1 MFGDLLGNLQQQQQV
16 MQEKL
21 AALFVDA
28 ESGDGAV
35 RVQASGDMQVHNIK
49 LDASKLDFS
58 DLEQLEDLVLV
69 AVNRALEAARVAA
82 AAETNQLL
90 QGMMPGGL
98 DQFLKP

>member
-1 MFGDLLGNLQQQQQV
+1 
-16 MQEKL
+16 
-21 AALFVDA
+21 
-28 ESGDGAV
+28 
-35 RVQASGDMQVHNIK
+35 
-49 LDASKLDFS
+49 
-58 DLEQLEDLVLV
+58 LEDLVLV